1 MSRGF
6 TKEDDS
12 LPAPVVP
19 ARAPLP
25 PNTPNYVTPR
35 GLTRLRAEL
44 VGLEAERADLG
55 GVAAA
60 DAQARTQELL
70 VLNGRISALTSRL
83 SSAKV
88 VKPRA
93 EADEVRFGATVTLQ
107 STRAGE
113 SPRRFTIVGVDEAE
127 AVSGRIAFTAPV
139 ARALI
144 GKRVG
149 DSVLLPGAKGPE
161 PSTVTAIAY
170 ETGTE

>member
-44 VGLEAERADLG
+44 VGLEAERAELS

-70 VLNGRISALTSRL
+70 VLNGRISGLTSRL

-93 EADEVRFGATVTLQ
+93 DADEARFGATITLQ
-107 STRAGE
+107 PATGQAA
-113 SPRRFTIVGVDEAE
+113 RRFTIVGVDEAE

-139 ARALI
+139 ARTLL

-149 DSVLLPGAKGPE
+149 DFVLLPGAKGPE